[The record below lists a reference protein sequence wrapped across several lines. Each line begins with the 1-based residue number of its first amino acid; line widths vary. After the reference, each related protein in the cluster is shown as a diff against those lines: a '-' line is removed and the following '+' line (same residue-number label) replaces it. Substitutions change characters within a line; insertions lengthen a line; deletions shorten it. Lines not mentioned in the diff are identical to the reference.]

1 MKKLVTR
8 GLLGLSLLYIMSVS
22 CSSGDGGEN
31 PPVVVTPEPSTE
43 LDNLN
48 LPAGFS
54 ISYFAQN
61 VRNARSLT
69 RSDDGKVVFASN
81 RQSSITILIDDDL
94 NGEAETTLS
103 INGLNT
109 PNGVAFHNGDLY
121 VAEVSRILKF
131 ADILNNLQ
139 NPGTPE
145 VIYDQLPTEEHH
157 GWKFIAIG
165 PDNKLYVPIG
175 APCNICLENN
185 EVFSTI
191 SRMDLD
197 GSNFEI
203 YAHGVRNSVGFDW
216 HPATNELWFTEN
228 GADGLG
234 DERPNCELNHA
245 PQAGLHFGF
254 PFWHSPNVADPTF
267 GDRFPASDFEGA
279 KFGFEPHSAPLGAR
293 FYTGDMFPEGYRNN
307 LIVAQHGSWNR
318 TPAAGH
324 TGYKLTL
331 VELTNNQVTGSS
343 TLISGWLN
351 ETTNQF
357 WGRPVDVL
365 EMPDGSLLI
374 SDDFSSSVYRLTYS
388 N

>member
-31 PPVVVTPEPSTE
+31 PPTVVTPEPSTE

-109 PNGVAFHNGDLY
+109 PNGVVFHNGDLY

-185 EVFSTI
+185 QVFSTI

>member
-22 CSSGDGGEN
+22 CSSRDGGEN

-109 PNGVAFHNGDLY
+109 PNGVVFHNGDLY

-165 PDNKLYVPIG
+165 PDNKLYVPVG

>member
-31 PPVVVTPEPSTE
+31 PPTVVTPEPSTE

-109 PNGVAFHNGDLY
+109 PNGVVFHNGDLY

-216 HPATNELWFTEN
+216 HPVTNELWFTEN
-228 GADGLG
+228 GVDGLG

-245 PQAGLHFGF
+245 PQSGLHFGF

>member
-1 MKKLVTR
+1 MKKLITW
-8 GLLGLSLLYIMSVS
+8 GSCCLSLLCILFLS
-22 CSSGDGGEN
+22 CSSGDGAEE
-31 PPVVVTPEPSTE
+31 PPVVVTPEPTSE
-43 LDNLN
+43 LDELN
-48 LPAGFS
+48 LPTGFT
-54 ISYFAQN
+54 ISYFAQG

-69 RSDDGKVVFASN
+69 RSDDGKVVFVGS
-81 RQSSITILIDDDL
+81 RQSSISILVDDDL
-94 NGEAETTLS
+94 NGEVEATFS

-109 PNGVAFHNGDLY
+109 PNGVVFHNGDLY
-121 VAEVSRILKF
+121 VAEISRILKF
-131 ADILNNLQ
+131 TDILNNLQ

-165 PDNKLYVPIG
+165 PDDKLYIPIG

-185 EVFSTI
+185 QVFSTI

-216 HPATNELWFTEN
+216 HPVTNELWFTEN

-267 GDRFPASDFEGA
+267 GDRFPSSDFERA

-293 FYTGDMFPEGYRNN
+293 FYQGDVFPENYRNN

-324 TGYKLTL
+324 TGYQVML
-331 VELTNNQVTGSS
+331 VEMTDNRITGSS
-343 TLISGWLN
+343 RLVSGWLN
-351 ETTNQF
+351 ENTNQY

-374 SDDFSSSVYRLTYS
+374 SDDFKNCVYRLTYS